1 MASRGG
7 GVSGRHDNALPA
19 EVAGVLREF
28 VNALGKCSM
37 YPAGHAFVI
46 DATERLTEVLANT
59 LEARGGM
66 TLGFTPRTVLLDGAA
81 IEPIPA
87 AIRQFGQRLHR
98 RNIGTIQL
106 SPGIVRSEVAAM
118 LAALAA
124 PDADEV
130 VGRSGLKLS
139 HVRVEPLVYDVLAF
153 GDDGGTGDEL
163 DEVFWSRLVEA
174 AFGHRLGEGQPIPSA
189 GSLAEA
195 INERA
200 ASTTDGARR
209 VFEAL
214 SSFATALHARGDRAP
229 AGARKRFVEVISA
242 LSHVTTTRVM
252 GAAPNRSSRR
262 RFMRETLEQ
271 VPPTLLLQLLESV
284 AEADGEPISA
294 HLRAMLGKLS
304 GTDRLDRSQ
313 AQGDFATEVMGLLE
327 QWDGESPDGTIGD
340 DPRLA
345 LEIFRVLALSLELGV
360 VTPGILAAA
369 RRCAAEGHIAEA
381 LEMIDRPGNDP
392 EVRRQLIDA
401 MLDPGLLDTLL
412 EAPVADW
419 PLIERVA
426 RHAGRGAA
434 VPLLEAIDRAEERA
448 TRRRLLDLLV
458 SIGPDAE
465 SELLDALDGASWYLT
480 RNILTVLAQVPVVHA
495 VERVLPLLQDPEP
508 RVRLEVMKV
517 LLRQERTRDRAVS
530 EALES
535 GEPAPAR
542 LALAALDGSCPP
554 SLVAAVLSA
563 LGIDD
568 DDVRLHA
575 IRLVG
580 SSDSALVVPQLLD
593 LVRERRGF
601 LRRWRLRDT
610 DPVMLEAL
618 GALARRWS
626 NHRPVLMVL
635 NLAAHSTDPEVLDVI
650 GMPR

>member
-1 MASRGG
+1 MNT
-7 GVSGRHDNALPA
+7 RHDNALPP
-19 EVAGVLREF
+19 EVANVLREF

-37 YPAGHAFVI
+37 YPAGHAFVHES
-46 DATERLTEVLANT
+46 TERLTEVLANT

-66 TLGFTPRTVLLDGAA
+66 ALGFTPRTVILDGAA
-81 IEPIPA
+81 IEPIPSS
-87 AIRQFGQRLHR
+87 IRQFGQRLHR

-106 SPGIVRSEVAAM
+106 SPGIVTSEVAAM
-118 LAALAA
+118 LAALSAS
-124 PDADEV
+124 DADEV
-130 VGRSGLKLS
+130 VGRSGLKLP

-153 GDDGGTGDEL
+153 GEEGSTSDEL
-163 DEVFWSRLVEA
+163 DEIFWSRLVEA
-174 AFGHRLGEGQPIPSA
+174 AFGHRLGEGQAMPNA
-189 GSLAEA
+189 TSLAEA
-195 INERA
+195 INDRA
-200 ASTTDGARR
+200 ASTPDGARR

-214 SSFATALHARGDRAP
+214 ASFSSALHARGERAP
-229 AGARKRFVEVISA
+229 GGARKRFVDVIAA
-242 LSHVTTTRVM
+242 LSHATTTRVM
-252 GAAPNRSSRR
+252 GAAPSKSSRR

-304 GTDRLDRSQ
+304 GGDRADRSQ

-327 QWDGESPDGTIGD
+327 QWDGETPDSTIGN

-345 LEIFRVLALSLELGV
+345 VEIFRVLALSLELGM
-360 VTPGILAAA
+360 VTPGVLAAA
-369 RRCAAEGHIAEA
+369 RRCAAEGHIVEA
-381 LEMIDRPGNDP
+381 LQMLDQPGNDP
-392 EVRRQLIDA
+392 DVRRQLSDA
-401 MLDPGLLDTLL
+401 LLDPELLGTLLD
-412 EAPVADW
+412 APLPDW

-434 VPLLEAIDRAEERA
+434 AALLDAIDGADERA

-465 SELLDALDGASWYLT
+465 AELIEALDGATWHLA
-480 RNILTVLAQVPVVHA
+480 RNILTVLAQMPTVHG
-495 VERVLPLLQDPEP
+495 VDRVLPLLDDPEP
-508 RVRLEVMKV
+508 RVRLEAMKV
-517 LLRQERTRDRAVS
+517 LLRQDRTRERAVS

-535 GEPAPAR
+535 GEPVMAR
-542 LALAALDGSCPP
+542 LALAALDGTCPP

-563 LGIDD
+563 LGIED

-580 SSDSALVVPQLLD
+580 NSDSALVIPQLLD

-601 LRRWRLRDT
+601 FRRWRLRAA

-618 GALARRWS
+618 AALARRWS

-635 NLAAHSTDPEVLDVI
+635 NMAAHSTDPDVLDAI